1 MNIKDG
7 FQKLPLPI
15 KNEKLLSVINRKKFA
30 QVHKSNNKVKKY
42 IMDDKRKTL
51 PGMMSLAF
59 CYNIWI

>member
-15 KNEKLLSVINRKKFA
+15 KNEKLLSVINRKQFA

-42 IMDDKRKTL
+42 IMDDKRKTS